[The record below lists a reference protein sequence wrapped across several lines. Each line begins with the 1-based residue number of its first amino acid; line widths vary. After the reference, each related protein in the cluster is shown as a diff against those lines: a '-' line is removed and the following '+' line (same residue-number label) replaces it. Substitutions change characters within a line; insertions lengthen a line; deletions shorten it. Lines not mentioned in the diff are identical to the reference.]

1 MRVGDLATLLGAEHA
16 AFASLA
22 PKLRAAVNHEMA
34 EPDRAL
40 ADGDE
45 VAFLPPVAGGS
56 GAAPRC
62 TISERALDVGEVV
75 ARVVGPEA
83 GGIVTDDVIRS
94 LVVSH
99 FLLGTAECMIINH
112 TDCGLM
118 RQREDELRKLVV
130 ERAGAESEAP
140 ARFFAFDDLDEN
152 VRRQMQKLRV
162 HPWVPRE
169 LPVRGF
175 VYDVKTGRLRE
186 VAA

>member
-1 MRVGDLATLLGAEHA
+1 MDAMSVIDEV
-16 AFASLA
+16 
-22 PKLRAAVNHEMA
+22 LRANEAYARNHELRHLSPRPRRGLVVLTCM
-34 EPDRAL
+34 DTRLGKLTLGL
-40 ADGDE
+40 ADGD
-45 VAFLPPVAGGS
+45 AHIL
-56 GAAPRC
+56 RN
-62 TISERALDVGEVV
+62 
-75 ARVVGPEA
+75 A